1 MRFDHKKS
9 LLEIHREAEDS
20 PKPMSST
27 LQGTTM
33 DFRKLPLA
41 LGLTLAFACG
51 AASAQDGGTLQKIK
65 DSGFIQIGGRDSQI
79 PFSYKLGSDSASIG
93 FTNDICLKIVDA
105 VKARLGLAKLDVRY
119 TMLNSANRIPL
130 LQNGTVDLVCAT
142 TTNTTQRQQ
151 QVDFAPSHFVTNIT
165 AAVRKDSG
173 INTFADLNGKNVAT
187 VTGSTSIQL
196 LRGVRKNGAIEVH
209 EIAGKDTS
217 DGFLL
222 LSSGR
227 ADAYV
232 LDDVQLAGMI
242 ASAPNPGDYKIL
254 KESLRQ
260 EPYGIMLRK
269 DDPQFKALVDE
280 TVTGLM
286 KSGAIEQLY
295 TKWFM
300 SPIPPRNANLNFPM
314 TDAVREI
321 YKNPN
326 NKGV

>member
-1 MRFDHKKS
+1 
-9 LLEIHREAEDS
+9 
-20 PKPMSST
+20 
-27 LQGTTM
+27 
-33 DFRKLPLA
+33 
-41 LGLTLAFACG
+41 
-51 AASAQDGGTLQKIK
+51 
-65 DSGFIQIGGRDSQI
+65 
-79 PFSYKLGSDSASIG
+79 
-93 FTNDICLKIVDA
+93 
-105 VKARLGLAKLDVRY
+105 VKARLGLAKIDVRY
-119 TMLNSANRIPL
+119 TMLNSTNRIPL
-130 LQNGTVDLVCAT
+130 LQNGTVDLDCAT

-151 QVDFAPSHFVTNIT
+151 QVDFAPSHFVANIT
-165 AAVRKDSG
+165 AAVRKNSG
-173 INTFADLNGKNVAT
+173 IDTFADLNGKNVAT
-187 VTGSTSIQL
+187 VSGSTSIQL
-196 LRGVRKNGAIEVH
+196 LRVARKSGTIEVN
-209 EIAGKDTS
+209 EIPGKDTS
-217 DGFLL
+217 DGFLRR
-222 LSSGR
+222 SNGR

-242 ASAPNPGDYKIL
+242 ASSTNPGEYKIL

-295 TKWFM
+295 TKWFL

>member
-1 MRFDHKKS
+1 
-9 LLEIHREAEDS
+9 
-20 PKPMSST
+20 
-27 LQGTTM
+27 M

-105 VKARLGLAKLDVRY
+105 VKAKLGLAKLDVRY

-130 LQNGTVDLVCAT
+130 LQNGTVDLDCAT

-242 ASAPNPGDYKIL
+242 ASAPNAGDYKIL

>member
-1 MRFDHKKS
+1 
-9 LLEIHREAEDS
+9 
-20 PKPMSST
+20 
-27 LQGTTM
+27 M

-65 DSGFIQIGGRDSQI
+65 DSGFIQIGGRDSQS

-105 VKARLGLAKLDVRY
+105 VKARLGLPKLDVRY

-130 LQNGTVDLVCAT
+130 LQNGTVDLDCAT
-142 TTNTTQRQQ
+142 TTNTIQRQQ

-269 DDPQFKALVDE
+269 DDPQFKAVVDE

>member
-1 MRFDHKKS
+1 
-9 LLEIHREAEDS
+9 
-20 PKPMSST
+20 
-27 LQGTTM
+27 M

-130 LQNGTVDLVCAT
+130 LQNGTVDLDCAT

-269 DDPQFKALVDE
+269 DDPEFKALVDE
-280 TVTGLM
+280 TVNGLM

-295 TKWFM
+295 SKWFL

>member
-1 MRFDHKKS
+1 MNFQKRPLMF
-9 LLEIHREAEDS
+9 
-20 PKPMSST
+20 
-27 LQGTTM
+27 G
-33 DFRKLPLA
+33 LA
-41 LGLTLAFACG
+41 LALCCG
-51 AASAQDGGTLQKIK
+51 AASAQSGGTLQKIK
-65 DSGFIQIGGRDSQI
+65 ESGTIQIGARESQI
-79 PFSYKLGSDSASIG
+79 PFSYKLSADAAPIG
-93 FTNDICLKIVDA
+93 FTTDICLKIVDA
-105 VKARLGLAKLDVRY
+105 VKAKLGLPKVEVQY
-119 TMLNSANRIPL
+119 VMLNSTNRIPL
-130 LQNGTVDLVCAT
+130 LQNGTVDLDCAT
-142 TTNTTQRQQ
+142 TTNSTQRQQ

-165 AAVRKDSG
+165 AAVKKASG
-173 INTFADLNGKNVAT
+173 INTLADLNGKNVAT
-187 VTGSTSIQL
+187 VAGSTSIQL
-196 LRGVRKNGAIEVH
+196 LRGARKSGSIEAN
-209 EIAGKDTS
+209 ELPGKDTS

-222 LSSGR
+222 LSTGR

-242 ASAPNPGDYKIL
+242 ANAPNPGDYKIL

-295 TKWFM
+295 AKWFL
-300 SPIPPRNANLNFPM
+300 SPIPPKNANLNFPM
-314 TDAVREI
+314 SDAVREI

>member
-1 MRFDHKKS
+1 MKAK
-9 LLEIHREAEDS
+9 
-20 PKPMSST
+20 
-27 LQGTTM
+27 
-33 DFRKLPLA
+33 
-41 LGLTLAFACG
+41 LGLP
-51 AASAQDGGTLQKIK
+51 K
-65 DSGFIQIGGRDSQI
+65 
-79 PFSYKLGSDSASIG
+79 
-93 FTNDICLKIVDA
+93 VD
-105 VKARLGLAKLDVRY
+105 VQYV
-119 TMLNSANRIPL
+119 MLNSTNRIPL
-130 LQNGTVDLVCAT
+130 LQNGTVDLDCAT
-142 TTNTTQRQQ
+142 TTNSTQRQQ

-165 AAVRKDSG
+165 AAVKKTSG
-173 INTFADLNGKNVAT
+173 INTLADLNGKNVAT
-187 VTGSTSIQL
+187 VAGSTSIQL
-196 LRGVRKNGAIEVH
+196 LRGARKSGTIEVN
-209 EIAGKDTS
+209 ELPGKDTS

-222 LSSGR
+222 LSTGR

-242 ASAPNPGDYKIL
+242 ANAPNPGDYKIL

-280 TVTGLM
+280 TVNGLM

-295 TKWFM
+295 TKWFL
-300 SPIPPRNANLNFPM
+300 SPIPPKNANLNFPM

>member
-1 MRFDHKKS
+1 
-9 LLEIHREAEDS
+9 
-20 PKPMSST
+20 
-27 LQGTTM
+27 M
-33 DFRKLPLA
+33 DFKKLPLA
-41 LGLTLAFACG
+41 LGLALVFASG
-51 AASAQDGGTLQKIK
+51 AAVAQYSGTLQKIK
-65 DSGFIQIGGRDSQI
+65 DSGTIQIGARDSQI
-79 PFSYKLGSDSASIG
+79 PFSYKLGADGDPIG

-105 VKARLGLAKLDVRY
+105 VKAKLGLAKIEVRY
-119 TMLNSANRIPL
+119 TMLNSTNRIPL
-130 LQNGTVDLVCAT
+130 LQNGTVDLDCAT

-151 QVDFAPSHFVTNIT
+151 QVDFAPSHFVANIT
-165 AAVRKDSG
+165 AAVRKNSG
-173 INTFADLNGKNVAT
+173 IDTFADLNGKNVAT
-187 VTGSTSIQL
+187 VSGSTSIQL
-196 LRGVRKNGAIEVH
+196 LRVARKSGTIEVN
-209 EIAGKDTS
+209 EIPGKDTS
-217 DGFLL
+217 DGFLR
-222 LSSGR
+222 LSNGR

-242 ASAPNPGDYKIL
+242 ASSTNPGEYKIL

-295 TKWFM
+295 TKWFL

>member
-1 MRFDHKKS
+1 
-9 LLEIHREAEDS
+9 
-20 PKPMSST
+20 
-27 LQGTTM
+27 M
-33 DFRKLPLA
+33 DFKLSLAPLA
-41 LGLTLAFACG
+41 SAFALVFACG
-51 AASAQDGGTLQKIK
+51 AASAQEAGTLRKIK
-65 DSGFIQIGGRDSQI
+65 ESGTIQIGARDSQI
-79 PFSYKLGSDSASIG
+79 PFSYKLSADSAPIG

-105 VKARLGLAKLDVRY
+105 VKAKLGLPKIEVRY
-119 TMLNSANRIPL
+119 TMLNSTNRIPL
-130 LQNGTVDLVCAT
+130 LQNGTVDLDCAT
-142 TTNTTQRQQ
+142 TTNTTQRQA

-165 AAVRKDSG
+165 AAVKKNSG
-173 INTFADLNGKNVAT
+173 INALPDLNGKNVAT
-187 VTGSTSIQL
+187 VSGSTSIQL
-196 LRGVRKNGAIEVH
+196 LRGARKSGTIEVN

-222 LSSGR
+222 LSTGR

-242 ASAPNPGDYKIL
+242 ASATNPGDYKIL

-269 DDPQFKALVDE
+269 DDPEFKALVDE
-280 TVTGLM
+280 TVNGLM

-295 TKWFM
+295 TKWFL

>member
-1 MRFDHKKS
+1 MARLKIRP
-9 LLEIHREAEDS
+9 IHRHRLFFKEPA
-20 PKPMSST
+20 
-27 LQGTTM
+27 M

-41 LGLTLAFACG
+41 FGLALAFACA

-65 DSGFIQIGGRDSQI
+65 DSGTIQIGARDSQI
-79 PFSYKLGSDSASIG
+79 PFSYKLGSDGDPIG

-105 VKARLGLAKLDVRY
+105 VKARLGLAKIEVRY
-119 TMLNSANRIPL
+119 TMLNSTNRIPL
-130 LQNGTVDLVCAT
+130 LQNGTVDLDCAT

-151 QVDFAPSHFVTNIT
+151 QVDFAPSHFVANIT
-165 AAVRKDSG
+165 AAVRKNSG
-173 INTFADLNGKNVAT
+173 IDTLADLNGKNVAT
-187 VTGSTSIQL
+187 VSGSTSIQL
-196 LRGVRKNGAIEVH
+196 LRVARKSGAIEVN
-209 EIAGKDTS
+209 EIPGKDTS
-217 DGFLL
+217 DGFLR
-222 LSSGR
+222 LSNGR

-242 ASAPNPGDYKIL
+242 ASAPNPGEYKIL

-295 TKWFM
+295 TKWFL

>member
-1 MRFDHKKS
+1 
-9 LLEIHREAEDS
+9 
-20 PKPMSST
+20 
-27 LQGTTM
+27 M
-33 DFRKLPLA
+33 DFKKLPLA
-41 LGLTLAFACG
+41 LGLAIAFACG
-51 AASAQDGGTLQKIK
+51 TASAQEGGTLQKIK
-65 DSGFIQIGGRDSQI
+65 NTGTIQIGARDSQI
-79 PFSYKLGSDSASIG
+79 PFSYKLGADGDPVG

-105 VKARLGLAKLDVRY
+105 VKAKLGLAKIEVRY
-119 TMLNSANRIPL
+119 TMLNSTNRIPL
-130 LQNGTVDLVCAT
+130 LQNGTVDLDCAT

-151 QVDFAPSHFVTNIT
+151 QVDFAPSHFVANIT
-165 AAVRKDSG
+165 AAVRKNSG
-173 INTFADLNGKNVAT
+173 IDTFADLNGKNVAT
-187 VTGSTSIQL
+187 VSGSTSIQL
-196 LRGVRKNGAIEVH
+196 LRVARKSGTIEVN
-209 EIAGKDTS
+209 EVPGKDTS
-217 DGFLL
+217 DGFLR
-222 LSSGR
+222 LSNGR

-242 ASAPNPGDYKIL
+242 ASSTNPGEYKIL

-295 TKWFM
+295 NKWFR

>member
-1 MRFDHKKS
+1 MNFKK
-9 LLEIHREAEDS
+9 R
-20 PKPMSST
+20 
-27 LQGTTM
+27 
-33 DFRKLPLA
+33 PLV
-41 LGLTLAFACG
+41 LGLAIALCCG
-51 AASAQDGGTLQKIK
+51 AASAQSGGTLQKIK
-65 DSGFIQIGGRDSQI
+65 ESGTIQIGARESQI
-79 PFSYKLGSDSASIG
+79 PFSYKLSADAAPIG
-93 FTNDICLKIVDA
+93 FTTDICLKIVDA
-105 VKARLGLAKLDVRY
+105 VKARLGMPKVDVQY
-119 TMLNSANRIPL
+119 VMLNSTNRIPL
-130 LQNGTVDLVCAT
+130 LQNGTVDLDCAT
-142 TTNTTQRQQ
+142 TTNSTQRQQ

-165 AAVRKDSG
+165 AAVKKASG
-173 INTFADLNGKNVAT
+173 INTLADLNGKNVAT
-187 VTGSTSIQL
+187 VAGSTSIQL
-196 LRGVRKNGAIEVH
+196 LRGARKSGSIEAN
-209 EIAGKDTS
+209 ELPGKDTS

-222 LSSGR
+222 LSTGR

-242 ASAPNPGDYKIL
+242 ANAPNPGDYKIL

-295 TKWFM
+295 NKWFL
-300 SPIPPRNANLNFPM
+300 SPIPPKNANLNFPM